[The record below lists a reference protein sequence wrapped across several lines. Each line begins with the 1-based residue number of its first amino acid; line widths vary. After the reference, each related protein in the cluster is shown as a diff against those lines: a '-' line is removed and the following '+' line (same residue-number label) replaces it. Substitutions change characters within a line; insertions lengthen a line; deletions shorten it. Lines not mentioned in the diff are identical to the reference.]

1 MSNMINTKID
11 VMDDPITVTIM
22 EDITFIFYFSQDDS

>member
-22 EDITFIFYFSQDDS
+22 EDITYFFFSQDDS